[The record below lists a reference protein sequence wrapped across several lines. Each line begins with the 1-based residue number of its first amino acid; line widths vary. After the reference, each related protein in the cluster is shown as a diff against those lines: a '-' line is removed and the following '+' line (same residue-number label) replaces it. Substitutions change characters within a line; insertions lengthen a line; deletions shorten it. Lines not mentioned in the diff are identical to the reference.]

1 MTLDQ
6 LRVFIAVAERQHV
19 TRAAEHLRIS
29 QPAVTAAI
37 QALEGRYGVALF
49 HRVGR
54 RIELTEAGRSFLDE
68 ARMLVAH
75 AGRAEL
81 ALSELGTMT
90 RGTLSISASQTISSS
105 WLPPHLA
112 RFRKAYPGI
121 ALKVGMGNTA
131 EVAKAVHDG
140 ATELGFVEG
149 AVNDPAL
156 VAEQVALDRL
166 VIVVSPDHPWAA
178 REKLDPD
185 AMAAGD
191 WILREPGSGTRS
203 EFEAALPRLGLEA
216 DALRVVL
223 ELPSNEAVRRAVE
236 LGIGATAIS
245 ELAVAMSLQLGTL
258 RQVGEAVLE
267 RPFLAIFHRDRRP
280 SRAAETLLALTRAG
294 AQP

>member
-19 TRAAEHLRIS
+19 TRAAEHLHIS

-37 QALEGRYGVALF
+37 QALESRYGVPLF

-75 AGRAEL
+75 AGRVEL
-81 ALSELGTMT
+81 ALFELGTMA
-90 RGTLSISASQTISSS
+90 RGTLSIGASQTISSY
-105 WLPPHLA
+105 WLPPYLA
-112 RFRKAYPGI
+112 RFRESYPGV
-121 ALKVGMGNTA
+121 ALRVGMGNTA
-131 EVAKAVHDG
+131 EVAKAVLDG
-140 ATELGFVEG
+140 ATELGFIEG
-149 AVNDPAL
+149 AVQEPAL
-156 VAEQVALDRL
+156 ITTQVALDRL
-166 VIVVSPDHPWAA
+166 VIVVSPEHPWAN
-178 REKLDPD
+178 RKKLDPD
-185 AMAAGD
+185 TIASGD

-203 EFEAALPRLGLEA
+203 EFEAVLPRLGLKA
-216 DALRVVL
+216 DALRIAL

-236 LGIGATAIS
+236 LGTGATAIS
-245 ELAVAMSLQLGTL
+245 ELAVAMSLRLGTL

-280 SRAAETLLALTRAG
+280 SRAAETLLALTASN
-294 AQP
+294 

>member
-19 TRAAEHLRIS
+19 TRAAEYLRIS

-90 RGTLSISASQTISSS
+90 RGTLSISASQTISST

-112 RFRKAYPGI
+112 RFRKTYPGI

-149 AVNDPAL
+149 AVSDPAL
-156 VAEQVALDRL
+156 IAEQVALDRL
-166 VIVVSPDHPWAA
+166 VIVVSPEHPWAA

-203 EFEAALPRLGLEA
+203 EFEAALPRFGLKA
-216 DALRVVL
+216 DALRVAL

-236 LGIGATAIS
+236 LGTGATAIS

-280 SRAAETLLALTRAG
+280 SRAAGTLLALTRAG
-294 AQP
+294 ARS